1 MTEEDTHMADM
12 RPESDAG
19 AGPEPGSK
27 PGMPSWVKV
36 GIIVVVLL
44 VLLVVIL
51 TLTGV
56 HEPRPGP
63 GHGP

>member
-1 MTEEDTHMADM
+1 MADM
-12 RPESDAG
+12 RPESDPG
-19 AGPEPGSK
+19 VGPERGSK
-27 PGMPSWVKV
+27 PGMPRWVKV

-56 HEPRPGP
+56 HDPRPGP